1 MWERT
6 ALACARPYTTLH
18 DSTRVVGHLYT
29 TLHDSTRVVG
39 HLYLHLINGPILEVM
54 QYEADPWTGLSKLIA
69 PVLVGKIQ
77 VISLVPN

>member
-1 MWERT
+1 MGGGAIERLWRDGVEEGGSRGGRSFIEMAIT
-6 ALACARPYTTLH
+6 
-18 DSTRVVGHLYT
+18 
-29 TLHDSTRVVG
+29 
-39 HLYLHLINGPILEVM
+39 GPILAVM